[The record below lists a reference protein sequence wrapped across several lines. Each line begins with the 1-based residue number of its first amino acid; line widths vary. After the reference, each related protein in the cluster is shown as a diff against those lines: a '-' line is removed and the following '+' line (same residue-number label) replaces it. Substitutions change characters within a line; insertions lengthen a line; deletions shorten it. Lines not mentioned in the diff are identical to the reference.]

1 MYATCFKRVFDIL
14 LCGFA
19 ILLFSPLFYFV
30 IFFIK
35 LDSPGP
41 VFFRQ
46 KRIGKGFKHF
56 RLVKF
61 RSMTMPSRRQGQF
74 DPGDKSRI
82 TRVGALIRM
91 TKIDELPQLLNVLN
105 GDMSIVGPRPEVE
118 KYVKEFRDD
127 YRFVLRV
134 RPGLSDLAS
143 VKYRHEEEILSVH
156 PDPDSYYKKAI
167 LPDKLR
173 LAKTYVETMSVQAD
187 LRIIGETLKT
197 VIGKYSRD

>member
-1 MYATCFKRVFDIL
+1 MYAACFKRLFDIL
-14 LCGFA
+14 LSGIAF
-19 ILLFSPLFYFV
+19 LLIAPLFYFV
-30 IFFIK
+30 MLFIK

-41 VFFRQ
+41 AFFKQ
-46 KRIGKGFKHF
+46 KRIGQGFRPF

-61 RSMTMPSRRQGQF
+61 RSMVVPLRRQGQF

-82 TRVGALIRM
+82 TRVGSLIRK

-143 VKYRHEEEILSVH
+143 LKYRNEEEILSVH
-156 PDPDSYYKKAI
+156 PDPESYYKKAI

-173 LAKTYVETMSVQAD
+173 LAKTYVETLSMKRD
-187 LRIIGETLKT
+187 LRIIGNTLKSIVT
-197 VIGKYSRD
+197 K